1 MVITTRRCPFVA
13 AGLGVVN
20 VEIRQLRRAAA
31 EARRQLRELLPFIL
45 VEGAR
50 VSYQPERGVVEVPR
64 CVVVG

>member
-1 MVITTRRCPFVA
+1 MVPAALRLSFVA
-13 AGLGVVN
+13 AGLRVVD

-31 EARRQLRELLPFIL
+31 EARRQLCKLRFFVIL
-45 VEGAR
+45 EGAR